1 MNNYLE
7 AREGMEKLLD
17 LTADAIEGFNRRE
30 YTESFKSLYV
40 RMVPTFD
47 AIEELYVS
55 VNEPDTMISNMAQ
68 ALTANARGRL
78 QSERV
83 RRKKD
88 MIQMNLNMQMV
99 AFVLPGI
106 LDYKGQSSR
115 PLADEIIRQWK
126 EAFPKSNIS
135 AATFEEIE
143 KGFHHKWC
151 YVTTAVCRSLKKG
164 DDCYELNLLRS
175 YRDRYMRS
183 QPDGEEIVREYYD
196 IAPSIVKHINQ
207 RDNADTIY
215 RQIYDGY
222 IRPCIHMIENGKD
235 RECIEL
241 YTQMV
246 KTLQEKYFYS

>member
-83 RRKKD
+83 RRK
-88 MIQMNLNMQMV
+88 
-99 AFVLPGI
+99 
-106 LDYKGQSSR
+106 R
-115 PLADEIIRQWK
+115 
-126 EAFPKSNIS
+126 
-135 AATFEEIE
+135 T
-143 KGFHHKWC
+143 
-151 YVTTAVCRSLKKG
+151 
-164 DDCYELNLLRS
+164 
-175 YRDRYMRS
+175 
-183 QPDGEEIVREYYD
+183 
-196 IAPSIVKHINQ
+196 
-207 RDNADTIY
+207 
-215 RQIYDGY
+215 
-222 IRPCIHMIENGKD
+222 
-235 RECIEL
+235 
-241 YTQMV
+241 
-246 KTLQEKYFYS
+246 

>member
-115 PLADEIIRQWK
+115 PLADEIITDPGDFSTVR
-126 EAFPKSNIS
+126 E
-135 AATFEEIE
+135 
-143 KGFHHKWC
+143 
-151 YVTTAVCRSLKKG
+151 SLEKKG
-164 DDCYELNLLRS
+164 IPMASADVTMIPQNYVSVTDESNLNQLNRILDLLDEDDDIQAVYTNL
-175 YRDRYMRS
+175 
-183 QPDGEEIVREYYD
+183 EEE
-196 IAPSIVKHINQ
+196 
-207 RDNADTIY
+207 
-215 RQIYDGY
+215 
-222 IRPCIHMIENGKD
+222 
-235 RECIEL
+235 
-241 YTQMV
+241 
-246 KTLQEKYFYS
+246 